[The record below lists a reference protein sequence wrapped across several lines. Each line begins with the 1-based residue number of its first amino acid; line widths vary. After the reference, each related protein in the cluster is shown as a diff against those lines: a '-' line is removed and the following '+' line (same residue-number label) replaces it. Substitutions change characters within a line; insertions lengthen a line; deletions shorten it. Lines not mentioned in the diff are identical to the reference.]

1 MQQHDIQGSSA
12 AESSSTSNIKR
23 YKVSQTCGDHE
34 VWLEVDH
41 DILTPDRAKLI
52 NQFWSGSQERISG
65 ENGDE
70 VKAVIRLAGI
80 HACGVILADSLDGSR
95 YDSSAEAVRAWSMNF
110 HAQDGWGGEIH
121 TPFGWCGIRIVAAT
135 VECPGFDEFEVRE
148 VANG

>member
-23 YKVSQTCGDHE
+23 YKVSQEWADFE
-34 VWLEVDH
+34 VFVEVDH
-41 DILTPDRAKLI
+41 NVLTPERANDI
-52 NQFWSGSQERISG
+52 NRFWSGDDDRVQE
-65 ENGDE
+65 ENGD
-70 VKAVIRLAGI
+70 VVRAVIRMFGAWAAGM
-80 HACGVILADSLDGSR
+80 ILRGFGA
-95 YDSSAEAVRAWSMNF
+95 NF
-110 HAQDGWGGEIH
+110 GTKNEDAAHMLSVQFRGEEGWGGENG